1 MRSGFAT
8 HLWWQIPLLAVA
20 YAVPG
25 IAVLF
30 EAPWQVAPGYYF
42 YPPSGV
48 GIGILCMFG
57 LRLWPSVFFGAA
69 MVTLATDGSAAYA
82 LATAIGNTLEA
93 VVAYH
98 ILKGRLDTTFRSVES
113 IRRFLLALA
122 AGAVVSGLVG
132 IAGMNLTRPVAT
144 TESIR
149 IFWMWGVGH
158 FLGSLLVGG
167 AIIGLHGLRKE
178 NGRKLREATAV
189 LMVMAFVSTAVFANL
204 PGQDASYPFHY
215 LTYPVLIWAA
225 MRLSPGWV
233 MVTNLLLAGTML
245 FWTSLGVGPIS
256 QGSLSLNLA
265 YGATFALVAWV
276 ASMVL
281 AATVAERT
289 SSEQT
294 RLEREGN
301 YQAVVEQALEG
312 IFVLDRQG
320 ICTDV
325 NGAGGRLFE
334 RSPDRIVGH
343 PFIDL
348 IPEESRAD
356 IQRVLEGRVSEEIP
370 HLVEWVYMD
379 RKEPLWIEASI
390 KQIDASR
397 TQVFARNITRRR
409 SLERQVAEAQKME
422 AVGLLAGGVAHDF
435 NNLLTVVLGQA
446 GRARGLVGSEDPAAE
461 CMDEVIAAARKSA
474 DLTKQLL
481 TFARK
486 HAGEPSVL
494 DVNQVLEE
502 RTAMIRQLLGE
513 RIRYSLSQD
522 RTDGGRLWVH
532 IDPVGLEQV
541 ILNLVINAKDA
552 MDGGGELRITTA
564 AVHSAVLGDAIEISV
579 SDVGHGMSPKTA
591 KRIFEPFFT
600 TKEERNRTGLGLAVS
615 YGIIKNAGGT
625 IDCTTAPDRGTEFI
639 ILLPRSPAPAPV
651 RTVVQPDRTKG
662 NGQGEWILVIEDEAP
677 VRELITLGLTEA
689 GYNVVG
695 APNGESA
702 IEAHRNSE
710 DGIDLIVSD
719 VILPG
724 RSGPE
729 TVRLIQEESP
739 SARAMF
745 ISGYDDNEVEGA
757 GYTTQLLL
765 RKPFTIAQLRVAVR
779 NALDGEPL
787 ETTHLI
793 ETTSIPS

>member
-1 MRSGFAT
+1 M
-8 HLWWQIPLLAVA
+8 A
-20 YAVPG
+20 YALPG

-30 EAPWQVAPGYYF
+30 EAPWEVAPGYYF
-42 YPPSGV
+42 YPSSGV
-48 GIGILCMFG
+48 AIGILCLFG
-57 LRLWPSVFFGAA
+57 LRLWPAVFFGAA
-69 MVTLATDGSAAYA
+69 MVTVTTDMSLGYT
-82 LATAIGNTLEA
+82 LATATGNTLEA
-93 VVAYH
+93 VLAYW
-98 ILKGRLDTTFRSVES
+98 ILRGRLDTRFQSVGN
-113 IRRFLLALA
+113 IRIFLLALA
-122 AGAVVSGLVG
+122 AGAVASSLIGTTGLG
-132 IAGMNLTRPVAT
+132 LTRTLPLA
-144 TESIR
+144 ELLR
-149 IFWMWGVGH
+149 IYWMWAVGH
-158 FLGSLLVGG
+158 FMGAVLVGG
-167 AIIGLHGLRKE
+167 AIIGLHGVHGGNRD
-178 NGRKLREATAV
+178 RLREVAGV
-189 LMVMAFVSTAVFANL
+189 LVVMAFVSTAVFANL
-204 PGQDASYPFHY
+204 PGQDASYPLQY

-225 MRLSPGWV
+225 LRLSPGWV
-233 MVTNLLLAGTML
+233 MLANLILAGTML

-276 ASMVL
+276 TSTVL
-281 AATVAERT
+281 AATVAERA
-289 SSEQT
+289 SSERT

-301 YQAVVEQALEG
+301 YEAVVEQALEG
-312 IFVLDRQG
+312 IFVLDPQG

-325 NGAGGRLFE
+325 NGAGARLFE
-334 RSPDRIVGH
+334 RAPDRIVGQ

-348 IPEESRAD
+348 VPQESRND
-356 IQRVLEGRVSEEIP
+356 IQRILDGTGTEELP
-370 HLVEWVYMD
+370 HLVEWAYYD
-379 RKEPLWIEASI
+379 RKHPLWVEASI

-446 GRARGLVGSEDPAAE
+446 GRARGFVGSDDPAAE

-486 HAGEPSVL
+486 HAGEPSTL
-494 DVNQVLEE
+494 DVNQVLED

-513 RIRYSLSQD
+513 RVQYSLSQD
-522 RTDGGRLWVH
+522 RTDGGRLWVL

-552 MDGGGELRITTA
+552 MEGGGELRISTRTVQ
-564 AVHSAVLGDAIEISV
+564 AVGLGDAVEISV

-600 TKEERNRTGLGLAVS
+600 TKGERNRTGLGLAVS

-625 IDCTTAPDRGTEFI
+625 IDCRTAPDQGTEFT
-639 ILLPRSPAPAPV
+639 ILLPRSSAPAPV
-651 RTVVQPDRTKG
+651 RTVMQPDRGTG
-662 NGQGEWILVIEDEAP
+662 SGRGEWILVIEDEAP

-695 APNGESA
+695 APDGESA
-702 IEAHRNSE
+702 IEAHRE
-710 DGIDLIVSD
+710 AEHGIDLIVSD

-729 TVRLIQEESP
+729 TVRLIQKECP

-765 RKPFTIAQLRVAVR
+765 RKPFTIAQLRRAVR

-787 ETTHLI
+787 EATHLVEATGI
-793 ETTSIPS
+793 RT

>member
-20 YAVPG
+20 YAIPG
-25 IAVLF
+25 MAVLF

-48 GIGILCMFG
+48 GIGILCLFG

-69 MVTLATDGSAAYA
+69 MVTLATDGSPGYA

-93 VVAYH
+93 VVAYR
-98 ILKGRLDTTFRSVES
+98 IIQGRLDTTFRSVES
-113 IRRFLLALA
+113 IRTFLLALA
-122 AGAVVSGLVG
+122 AGALASSLVG
-132 IAGMNLTRPVAT
+132 ATGLALTRPLASPELV
-144 TESIR
+144 R
-149 IFWMWGVGH
+149 ILWMWGVGH
-158 FLGSLLVGG
+158 FLGSVLVGG
-167 AIIGLHGLRKE
+167 AIIGMYGLQKTDA
-178 NGRKLREATAV
+178 KALREAAAV
-189 LMVMAFVSTAVFANL
+189 LLVMAFVSTAVFANL

-233 MVTNLLLAGTML
+233 MLANLLLAGTML

-276 ASMVL
+276 TSMVL

-289 SSEQT
+289 SSEKT

-301 YQAVVEQALEG
+301 YEAVVEQALEG
-312 IFVLDRQG
+312 IFVLDREG

-334 RSPDRIVGH
+334 RAPERIVGH
-343 PFIDL
+343 PFTDL
-348 IPEESRAD
+348 VPQESRAD
-356 IQRVLEGRVSEEIP
+356 IQRILEARVTEETP
-370 HLVEWVYMD
+370 HLVEWAYHD
-379 RKEPLWIEASI
+379 RKNPLWIEASI
-390 KQIDASR
+390 KQIDESR
-397 TQVFARNITRRR
+397 IQVFARNITRRR

-446 GRARGLVGSEDPAAE
+446 GRARGFVGSGDPAAE

-486 HAGEPSVL
+486 HAGEPTTL
-494 DVNQVLEE
+494 DVNQVLED

-513 RIRYSLSQD
+513 RVRYSLSQD
-522 RTDGGRLWVH
+522 RTDGGKLWVL

-552 MDGGGELRITTA
+552 MDGGGELRIATR
-564 AVHSAVLGDAIEISV
+564 AVQAPNMGDAVEISV

-600 TKEERNRTGLGLAVS
+600 TKGERNRTGLGLAVS
-615 YGIIKNAGGT
+615 YGIIKNAGGA
-625 IDCTTAPDRGTEFI
+625 IHCTSVPDRGTEFT
-639 ILLPRSPAPAPV
+639 ILLPRSSAPAPV
-651 RTVVQPDRTKG
+651 RTVVMPERANGK
-662 NGQGEWILVIEDEAP
+662 GQGEWILVIEDEAP

-695 APNGESA
+695 AP
-702 IEAHRNSE
+702 
-710 DGIDLIVSD
+710 
-719 VILPG
+719 
-724 RSGPE
+724 
-729 TVRLIQEESP
+729 
-739 SARAMF
+739 
-745 ISGYDDNEVEGA
+745 
-757 GYTTQLLL
+757 
-765 RKPFTIAQLRVAVR
+765 
-779 NALDGEPL
+779 DGE
-787 ETTHLI
+787 
-793 ETTSIPS
+793 